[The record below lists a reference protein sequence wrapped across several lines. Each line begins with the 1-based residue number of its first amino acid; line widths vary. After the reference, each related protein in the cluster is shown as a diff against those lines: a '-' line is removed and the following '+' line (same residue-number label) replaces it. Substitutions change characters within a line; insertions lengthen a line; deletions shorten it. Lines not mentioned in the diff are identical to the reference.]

1 MEFSPEAMR
10 PRAGRN
16 GWGIDRFTPLNR
28 PTRAG
33 LFQTL
38 VFFALTLIAR
48 GEPSFFQ
55 ARVAPILDRHCA
67 VCHGEEKQKSG
78 LRLDTFA
85 FLQRGGE
92 SGKIVAPGDTKES
105 ELFRRI
111 TLPADDEEVMP
122 SDGKPGLTVYE
133 KKIIELWIAGGASES
148 ASLSAFPNAPAPP
161 APKPPPVPLAPDWRP
176 RAQEIAALESA
187 AGVRLTPRS
196 AVATDGLVLR
206 TVSAPGRCDDAVL
219 KRLAPVAELIVE
231 AELARTKVTDAGL
244 TAVATWTNLR
254 TLDLTRTAVTSD
266 GVSALV
272 PLQKL
277 ESLNLTATPVD
288 DRGVARLK
296 AMPGLRRLWLFGTKT
311 EAGAEQ
317 PDVAAK

>member
-1 MEFSPEAMR
+1 MESSPEPIR
-10 PRAGRN
+10 KRAGGAGPGVDRGATTTAASISKVRL
-16 GWGIDRFTPLNR
+16 GWMVL
-28 PTRAG
+28 
-33 LFQTL
+33 
-38 VFFALTLIAR
+38 ALTLPAR

-55 ARVAPILDRHCA
+55 ARVAPILDRHCT

-92 SGKIVAPGDTKES
+92 SGTVVAPGDVKES

-111 TLPADDEEVMP
+111 TLPADDEDVMP
-122 SDGKPGLTVYE
+122 SDGKPGLTAYE

-148 ASLSAFPNAPAPP
+148 APLSAFPDAPAPP
-161 APKPPPVPLAPDWRP
+161 APRPPPVPLAPDWRP
-176 RAQEIAALESA
+176 HAGEIAALESA

-196 AVATDGLVLR
+196 AVPTDGLVLR
-206 TVSAPGRCDDAVL
+206 TVSAPGRCDDAAL

-244 TAVATWTNLR
+244 AAVATWANLR

-272 PLQKL
+272 PLRKL
-277 ESLNLTATPVD
+277 ESINLTATPVD
-288 DRGVARLK
+288 DRGVARLRT
-296 AMPGLRRLWLFGTKT
+296 MPGLRRLWLFGTKT
-311 EAGAEQ
+311 EAGAGQ
-317 PDVAAK
+317 PEVAAK